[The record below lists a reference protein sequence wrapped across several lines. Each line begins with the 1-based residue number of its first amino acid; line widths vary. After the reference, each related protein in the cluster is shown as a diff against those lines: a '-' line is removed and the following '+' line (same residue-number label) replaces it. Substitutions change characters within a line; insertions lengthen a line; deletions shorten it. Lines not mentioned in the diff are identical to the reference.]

1 MLYAQINDEGICTCI
16 GTPKTDIEVS
26 DYSYLGKKRVWVETY
41 DKEIE
46 TEVINKET
54 GEPEISIVT
63 ITVLEHWEWQ
73 DVPIEPVPTQPTNA
87 ELAQLV
93 SDLQADLLIAGVI

>member
-1 MLYAQINDEGICTCI
+1 MSFDVNEIYA
-16 GTPKTDIEVS
+16 TDS
-26 DYSYLGKKRVWVETY
+26 DVDIY
-41 DKEIE
+41 DLFSMADITEIE
-46 TEVINKET
+46 TEVINEET
-54 GEPEISIVT
+54 GEPEISIDT